1 MIVVIAG
8 NFDPPTHDLS
18 NACDGIFKR
27 AEAKTVWMCPLST
40 STDKTHIRNMATLF
54 CQSYY
59 AARTKTISCC
69 TVALDKGLDLQG
81 LLQWARNKY
90 PKESFRL
97 MTFGQE
103 QDKEPVYRVHF
114 DQNPVSDI
122 KDIPIHLSKAVCVG
136 NGIRERIARGVDES
150 RNVYGRIW
158 DYIQYHK
165 LYR

>member
-1 MIVVIAG
+1 MIVVITG
-8 NFDPPTHDLS
+8 DFNPPTHDLS
-18 NACDGIFKR
+18 NACDAIFKR
-27 AEAKTVWMCPLST
+27 PEVKTVWLCPLSKGA
-40 STDKTHIRNMATLF
+40 DKTHIKNMTMLF

-59 AARTKTISCC
+59 AAKTKTISCC
-69 TVALDKGLDLQG
+69 AVGIDKDLDIQG
-81 LLQWARNKY
+81 LLQWARSKN
-90 PKESFRL
+90 PNEPFRL

-114 DQNPVSDI
+114 DQNPIFEI
-122 KDIPIHLSKAVCVG
+122 KDIPIHLSKALCVS

-158 DYIQYHK
+158 DYIQHHK

>member
-18 NACDGIFKR
+18 NACDAVFKR
-27 AEAKTVWMCPLST
+27 AEVKTWMCPLST
-40 STDKTHIRNMATLF
+40 LTDKTHVKNMAMLF

-59 AARTKTISCC
+59 AAKTKNVSCC
-69 TVALDKGLDLQG
+69 TVGLDKGLDTQG

-90 PKESFRL
+90 PSESFRL

-103 QDKEPVYRVHF
+103 EDKETVYRIRF

-122 KDIPIHLSKAVCVG
+122 KDISIHLSKAVCVS
-136 NGIRERIARGVDES
+136 NGIKERIARGVDES